1 MAYEHYSCSQL
12 ITKQSLKLVM
22 VCVIEKS
29 LSVALSDLE
38 YDLLNT
44 MRLLVCRSSTLDD
57 QVDKVDTLLVD
68 DS

>member
-1 MAYEHYSCSQL
+1 
-12 ITKQSLKLVM
+12 M

-29 LSVALSDLE
+29 MFAALSDLE

-44 MRLLVCRSSTLDD
+44 MRMLVCRSATLDD
-57 QVDKVDTLLVD
+57 QIEKADTLLVD